1 MFYSGVNSSIT
12 GGDSRSPNFSGY
24 VFFTSVITGDD
35 KLGTCYQEA
44 DPTDSEINDLVTTD
58 GGTIQIPEA
67 TQIVKI
73 VSSQASLLVFADNG
87 VWEVYGDT
95 GGFIATSFQAS
106 KVSTNGVTNPILS

>member
-1 MFYSGVNSSIT
+1 LLRV
-12 GGDSRSPNFSGY
+12 
-24 VFFTSVITGDD
+24 VIGDD
-35 KLGTCYQEA
+35 KLGVCYQEA
-44 DPTDSEINDLVTTD
+44 DPTDANINDLVTTD

-95 GGFIATSFQAS
+95 GGFIATSFQTS
-106 KVSTNGVTNPILS
+106 KISTNGVKNAKSIVNVNGTFLYWSKAGIYLLYS